1 MFIPLSVQVML
12 LNTAPA
18 LHASEAAFKRNRLFK
33 NKMLISEEPCSR
45 HMFSLIGPPLEAL
58 TVARCT
64 SIMLY

>member
-18 LHASEAAFKRNRLFK
+18 LHASEAAFKRNRLFQ
-33 NKMLISEEPCSR
+33 NKMLSSEEPCSR
-45 HMFSLIGPPLEAL
+45 HMFSIIGPLEAL
-58 TVARCT
+58 SVARCT